1 MVHGADGLD
10 ELSTTGVTHVADL
23 NDGTVQTFDVTPE
36 DAGLARAS
44 LDDIRGGESEHNAA
58 AMRHM
63 LAGTPGAFR
72 DIVVL
77 NAAASLIVAGKAD
90 DLASGAGIAAQAIDS
105 GAAMNVLNRL
115 VEITNRVIPE
125 AAESSA

>member
-1 MVHGADGLD
+1 
-10 ELSTTGVTHVADL
+10 
-23 NDGTVQTFDVTPE
+23 
-36 DAGLARAS
+36 
-44 LDDIRGGESEHNAA
+44 
-58 AMRHM
+58 MRDM

-105 GAAMNVLNRL
+105 GAAMNVLNGL